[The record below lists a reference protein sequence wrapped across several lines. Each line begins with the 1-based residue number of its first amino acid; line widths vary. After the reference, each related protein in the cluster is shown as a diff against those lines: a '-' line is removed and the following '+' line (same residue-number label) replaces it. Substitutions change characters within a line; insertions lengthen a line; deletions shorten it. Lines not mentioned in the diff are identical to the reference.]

1 MNAVMRMIRLAGPLR
16 ERLAL
21 SVALG
26 AGAILAAL
34 ALLAVSGTLIS
45 RAALQ
50 PEVLTLMGLIVATRV
65 LAMARSLSRYGE
77 RLVSHDLALRAVAR
91 LRVRLYERLAPLVP
105 GSLPGLRAGD
115 ALSRFV
121 GDLETLQDLYL
132 RALAPPMVAGVVV
145 LATGAFLLVV
155 LPIAAP
161 VLVVGLLLAGV
172 AVPAV
177 TVRLASRSGRREAPA
192 RGRLA
197 DELVEVVHGAPEL
210 VVTGADQAA
219 SGRVREA
226 DRALLRLQRGDAVAQ
241 GAAVSLG
248 GVVAGLTLVAVT
260 ALGVQAT
267 ADGTLDGVLLAAVV
281 LVTLGSFEATLPLAE
296 AARRWAACVGASE
309 RVEQVLDATPAVTD
323 PADPVTLPAGG
334 ALVANGVTVWPA
346 AARSPILHDVSL
358 ELRPGGRVAVVGASG
373 AGKTTLARA
382 LVRFADPAAGTVT
395 VGGCDLRTVRQG
407 EARHAVRLVSQEA
420 HLFTTTLRANVAIGN
435 SEATDAQIAEALD
448 RAGLGDW
455 VASLPRGAD
464 TMLGEEGASVSGG
477 QRRRIA
483 LARGFLADARFL
495 ILDEPTAHLDA
506 EGAVALLRELGS
518 RAGRAGDPRGMLVI
532 SHTCTGLEEFD
543 EILVLDGGRVVERG
557 AHAQLV
563 AGDGAYAA
571 LLTAS

>member
-435 SEATDAQIAEALD
+435 PEATDAQIAEALD

-518 RAGRAGDPRGMLVI
+518 RASRAGDPRGMLVI

>member
-1 MNAVMRMIRLAGPLR
+1 MRMIRLAGPLR

-145 LATGAFLLVV
+145 LATGGFLLVV

-172 AVPAV
+172 AVPAI
-177 TVRLASRSGRREAPA
+177 TVRLAARSGRREAPA

-210 VVTGADQAA
+210 VVAGADGVA
-219 SGRVREA
+219 A
-226 DRALLRLQRGDAVAQ
+226 DRVHAADRSLLRLQRGDAVAQ

-248 GVVAGLTLVAVT
+248 GIVAGLTLVAIT

-323 PADPVTLPAGG
+323 PADPVALPSGG

-346 AARSPILHDVSL
+346 GARAPILHDVSL

-395 VGGCDLRTVRQG
+395 VGDCDLRTVRQG
-407 EARHAVRLVSQEA
+407 DARHAVRLVSQEA
-420 HLFTTTLRANVAIGN
+420 HLFTTTLRANIAIGN
-435 SEATDAQIAEALD
+435 PGATDTDIARALD
-448 RAGLGDW
+448 RAGLREW
-455 VASLPRGAD
+455 VASLPQGTD
-464 TMLGEEGASVSGG
+464 TVLGEEGASVSGG

-483 LARGFLADARFL
+483 LARGFVADARFL

-506 EGAVALLRELGS
+506 GGAVALLRDLGS
-518 RAGRAGDPRGMLVI
+518 PAGRVADQRGMLVI
-532 SHTCTGLEEFD
+532 SHTCAGLEEFD

-557 AHAQLV
+557 TYAHLV
-563 AGDGAYAA
+563 AHDGAYAA